1 MAFFPAENTTSMSTT
16 HDRRKENE
24 TTTETLTRF
33 LRERYRDA
41 VGTLAQRYPNEERSL
56 VVDYDELFEFDRAI
70 AEDYLTKPEQMGEY
84 FEEALR
90 QYDLPADIDLAN
102 AHVRVSNLPP
112 EHTYYPGGFSP
123 TDQASHYRAITGEVS
138 KVTDE
143 YSKIVE
149 AAFECKRCGTMTY
162 IPQTDSGFQ
171 EPHKCQGCERQGP
184 FGVNYDQSE
193 FVDAQQFRLA
203 TPPEIAEGSGTEI
216 DVFVVD
222 DLADVVTAGD
232 RVTVAGTIHLEQKTQ
247 GREKTGKFEPYVDA
261 GALAIDET
269 DHTSVDTTPAERERI
284 HELSDGAEGNPLD
297 LAGAS
302 LAPKIHGNDS
312 IKRVLILA
320 MVGGSKTVYPD
331 GDHDRGEFHVLLLG
345 DPGTAKSKLIGR
357 VEDLGW
363 RTVGV
368 SGKGATVAGV
378 TASAVQDDFG
388 DGGSALEA
396 GAFVK
401 AHKGA
406 VCIDELDDMPADVRA
421 AMLDP
426 MSKQRISVNKWGINA
441 TLRTET
447 SVVAAGNPKYGRF
460 DPYEPVQ
467 DQFDL
472 ESNLLSR
479 FDLVFTLTD
488 QPNPDR
494 DSTITGHILDA
505 RDAAKRQMAGMDV
518 DDELAETIATPVDR
532 DLLRKWIA
540 LAKQQPEPVFANDE
554 VKAWLDESFTDL
566 RSLNGYDS
574 ESPVPVTFRKLEGI
588 VRIAEAAAKF
598 EFSETIEMRHV
609 KFATKVVGESM
620 QDYGTDESG
629 QYDADVQ
636 ETGSSMSQ
644 KQTMK
649 LLGST
654 IEELQPDNGGGAD
667 PEDVV
672 EQLEEEG
679 IDTGWGLIDK
689 AKEKGMAYEP
699 QGEGIRWVG
708 GA

>member
-1 MAFFPAENTTSMSTT
+1 
-16 HDRRKENE
+16 
-24 TTTETLTRF
+24 
-33 LRERYRDA
+33 
-41 VGTLAQRYPNEERSL
+41 
-56 VVDYDELFEFDRAI
+56 
-70 AEDYLTKPEQMGEY
+70 
-84 FEEALR
+84 
-90 QYDLPADIDLAN
+90 
-102 AHVRVSNLPP
+102 
-112 EHTYYPGGFSP
+112 
-123 TDQASHYRAITGEVS
+123 
-138 KVTDE
+138 
-143 YSKIVE
+143 
-149 AAFECKRCGTMTY
+149 
-162 IPQTDSGFQ
+162 
-171 EPHKCQGCERQGP
+171 
-184 FGVNYDQSE
+184 
-193 FVDAQQFRLA
+193 
-203 TPPEIAEGSGTEI
+203 
-216 DVFVVD
+216 
-222 DLADVVTAGD
+222 
-232 RVTVAGTIHLEQKTQ
+232 
-247 GREKTGKFEPYVDA
+247 
-261 GALAIDET
+261 
-269 DHTSVDTTPAERERI
+269 
-284 HELSDGAEGNPLD
+284 
-297 LAGAS
+297 
-302 LAPKIHGNDS
+302 
-312 IKRVLILA
+312 
-320 MVGGSKTVYPD
+320 
-331 GDHDRGEFHVLLLG
+331 
-345 DPGTAKSKLIGR
+345 
-357 VEDLGW
+357 
-363 RTVGV
+363 
-368 SGKGATVAGV
+368 
-378 TASAVQDDFG
+378 
-388 DGGSALEA
+388 
-396 GAFVK
+396 
-401 AHKGA
+401 
-406 VCIDELDDMPADVRA
+406 MPADVRA

-494 DSTITGHILDA
+494 DSTITAHILDA

>member
-1 MAFFPAENTTSMSTT
+1 MSTT

-24 TTTETLTRF
+24 TLTETLVRF
-33 LRERYRDA
+33 IRERYRDA
-41 VGTLAQRYPNEERSL
+41 IGELAQRYPNEQKSL
-56 VVDYDELFEFDRAI
+56 VIDYDELFEFDHELADDVL
-70 AEDYLTKPEQMGEY
+70 AKPEEMREY
-84 FEEALR
+84 MEEALR
-90 QYDLPADIDLAN
+90 QFDLPADVDLAN

-123 TDQASHYRAITGEVS
+123 TEQAGDYRAIMGEIS
-138 KVTDE
+138 KVTDQ

-149 AAFECKRCGTMTY
+149 AAFECKRCGTFTY
-162 IPQTDSGFQ
+162 VPQTDSGFQ
-171 EPHKCQGCERQGP
+171 EPHECQGCERQGP
-184 FGVNYDQSE
+184 FTVNFDQSA
-193 FVDAQQFRLA
+193 FVDAQQIRLA

-216 DVFVVD
+216 DVFVED

-232 RVTVAGTIHLEQKTQ
+232 RVTVAGTIHLEQKTKGQ
-247 GREKTGKFEPYVDA
+247 KKTGKFAPYVDA
-261 GALAIDET
+261 GALAVDET
-269 DHTSVDTTPAERERI
+269 DHTDVDTTPEERKRI
-284 HELSDGAEGNPLD
+284 HELAAGAEGDPLD
-297 LAGAS
+297 LAAAS
-302 LAPKIHGNDS
+302 LAPKIYGYDH
-312 IKRVLILA
+312 IKRALILA
-320 MVGGSKTVYPD
+320 MVSGSKTVYPD

-447 SVVAAGNPKYGRF
+447 AVVAAGNPKYGRF

-467 DQFDL
+467 DQFDF

-488 QPNPDR
+488 QPDPDR
-494 DSTITGHILDA
+494 DGTITGHVLDA
-505 RDAAKRQMAGMDV
+505 HDAAKRQMAGMDV
-518 DDELAETIATPVDR
+518 DDDLADTISTPVDR

-540 LAKQQPEPVFANDE
+540 LAKQQPEPVFASDD
-554 VKAWLDESFTDL
+554 VRSWLAESFTDL
-566 RSLNGYDS
+566 RSLNGYDQ

-588 VRIAEAAAKF
+588 LRIAEAAAKF
-598 EFSETIEMRHV
+598 EFSETIEMSHV
-609 KFATKVVGESM
+609 KFATTVVGESM

-636 ETGSSMSQ
+636 ETGTSRNQQQ
-644 KQTMK
+644 KMK
-649 LLGST
+649 LLASI
-654 IEELQPDNGGGAD
+654 IEELQPDGGGGAD
-667 PEDVV
+667 PEGVV
-672 EQLEEEG
+672 EQLEAEG
-679 IDTGWGLIDK
+679 IDTGYGLIDK

-699 QGEGIRWVG
+699 KGEGIRWVG